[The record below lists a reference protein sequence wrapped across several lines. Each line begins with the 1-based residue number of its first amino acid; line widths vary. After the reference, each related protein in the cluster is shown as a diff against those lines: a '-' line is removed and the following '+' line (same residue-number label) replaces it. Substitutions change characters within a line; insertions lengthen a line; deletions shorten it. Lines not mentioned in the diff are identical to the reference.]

1 MSARSPSSCT
11 PSALFLLPQVVTA
24 LVLDTKQR
32 VVVDR
37 VEVVEEEDTKNSLF
51 CLKLS
56 ILFPI
61 LFRSTRI
68 TYLLRHLEKLTCER
82 KQEGRKL

>member
-56 ILFPI
+56 IAIQI
-61 LFRSTRI
+61 LFASTRI
-68 TYLLRHLEKLTCER
+68 MSYYLLVETS
-82 KQEGRKL
+82 

>member
-51 CLKLS
+51 CLK
-56 ILFPI
+56 
-61 LFRSTRI
+61 
-68 TYLLRHLEKLTCER
+68 
-82 KQEGRKL
+82 

>member
-56 ILFPI
+56 IAHVIFG
-61 LFRSTRI
+61 STQI
-68 TYLLRHLEKLTCER
+68 ISGYLLFETS
-82 KQEGRKL
+82 

>member
-1 MSARSPSSCT
+1 MSARSPSSRT

-51 CLKLS
+51 CLKL
-56 ILFPI
+56 IPI

-68 TYLLRHLEKLTCER
+68 MSYYLLVETS
-82 KQEGRKL
+82 